1 MEDFWYGMEMELK
14 KIASIGYG
22 KIVFHSIPCYVLP
35 KPNVI
40 FPLICRVF

>member
-22 KIVFHSIPCYVLP
+22 KIVFHSIPYYVLP
-35 KPNVI
+35 
-40 FPLICRVF
+40 RVVQSRISNP